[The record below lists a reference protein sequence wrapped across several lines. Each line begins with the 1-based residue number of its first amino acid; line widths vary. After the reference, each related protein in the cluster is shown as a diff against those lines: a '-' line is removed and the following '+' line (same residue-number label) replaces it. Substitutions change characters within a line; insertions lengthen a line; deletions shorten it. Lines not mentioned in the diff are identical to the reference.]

1 MQLEMQVWSSR
12 EKLGLEMLNRGSTEA
27 IIMSRTSKA
36 IVLMAPDREERRHF
50 WQNVN
55 QYTVYFIEKALLPK
69 NTS

>member
-1 MQLEMQVWSSR
+1 MQVWSSG
-12 EKLGLEMLNRGSTEA
+12 EKLGLEMLNEGSTEA
-27 IIMSRTSKA
+27 ITMSRTSKA
-36 IVLMAPDREERRHF
+36 IVLMAPDSEERRRF